1 MTQHEKKKRKVLW
14 AFRALR
20 ARVNRRVICRGTTV
34 IAITGSCAK
43 TSTTSFLGKI
53 ISDVESCF
61 VGVGSNTWTPILRNV
76 LALKRGSR
84 FFIHE
89 AGARTPG
96 DMKGLA
102 ALLYPDVA
110 VVTTIGLDHYTAF
123 RTHDAVAE
131 EKGRLV
137 EALSKGGVAVLN
149 ADDPHVLAMAER
161 TRARVLTYGLSPVA
175 DVRGSEVQS
184 CWPDRLSL
192 TVTYQGESVHIQTQL
207 FGDLLVTAVLAAIAA
222 ALAAG
227 FDLQQC
233 AQSMT
238 SIEAFDRRMSIH
250 RTAQG
255 VWFVNDTRKAPYW
268 SVEKVVA
275 LLKNTK
281 APRKTLVFGSFSDTP
296 GSDSRKYRSTAIDA
310 LGLADRVVFVGKKA
324 AYVHKLFSSETEGR
338 LFAFDSP
345 QEACRMLAETAV
357 ADELIMIKSN
367 SMERLDRLIYGQDV
381 ELNCWKETCSELKS
395 CEKCENGGLLS
406 IEGGGSNGRR
416 YFGHPFDPT
425 MRRFRQS
432 GCCLNSFPPCIS
444 AIFPFVRQT

>member
-1 MTQHEKKKRKVLW
+1 M
-14 AFRALR
+14 
-20 ARVNRRVICRGTTV
+20 NRRVICRGTTV

-207 FGDLLVTAVLAAIAA
+207 FGDLLVTAVLAAIAT
-222 ALAAG
+222 ALVVG

-238 SIEAFDRRMSIH
+238 SLEAFDRRMSIH

-275 LLKNTK
+275 LLENTK

-296 GSDSRKYRSTAIDA
+296 GSDSHKYRSTARGA
-310 LGLADRVVFVGKKA
+310 LGLADRVVFVGKKSN
-324 AYVHKLFSSETEGR
+324 YVRKLFSPETEGR

-345 QEACRMLAETAV
+345 KEACQMLSETAV
-357 ADELIMIKSN
+357 ADELVLVKSN
-367 SMERLDRLIYGQDV
+367 SLEHLERLIYGQD
-381 ELNCWKETCSELKS
+381 SELTCWEATCHEKQS
-395 CEKCENGGLLS
+395 CNECEASGKV
-406 IEGGGSNGRR
+406 GR
-416 YFGHPFDPT
+416 
-425 MRRFRQS
+425 
-432 GCCLNSFPPCIS
+432 
-444 AIFPFVRQT
+444 